1 MDIILDGILCNGSIF
16 SILVIAV
23 ILMTRTKRNAD
34 KCSFRTC
41 LQSLIADLKA
51 DEMNRL
57 KGATLLLIA
66 VAVGGA
72 IKAMEIG
79 PLWLRESFAQC
90 AYMFGSAVAAVF
102 IRSGYEAAAH
112 KDEK

>member
-1 MDIILDGILCNGSIF
+1 MEIILGDIFCNGLIF
-16 SILVIAV
+16 SILVVAV
-23 ILMTRTKRNAD
+23 IFMTRTKKNAD
-34 KCSFRTC
+34 ECSFRAC
-41 LQSLIADLKA
+41 WQSLITDLKA

-57 KGATLLLIA
+57 KGVTLLLIA
-66 VAVGGA
+66 VGVGGA

-90 AYMFGSAVAAVF
+90 AYMFGSAVATVF